1 MPVNRSVKKLIAPVL
16 AGVAVAVATQI
27 GAPPAGARDRAWPVC
42 ATTYEHGYPDAVP
55 PILPPPRCSEL
66 PEIRRAEAQEA
77 AAFAYHLPPTAR
89 YSDAEMNVFAS
100 EGYDGA

>member
-1 MPVNRSVKKLIAPVL
+1 MPVIRSVNRLLALVL
-16 AGVAVAVATQI
+16 AGAAVAVATQI
-27 GAPPAGARDRAWPVC
+27 GTRPAGARDRAWPVC
-42 ATTYEHGYPDAVP
+42 TTTYEQGYPDAVP
-55 PILPPPRCSEL
+55 PILPPPPCSEL

-89 YSDAEMNVFAS
+89 YNNVEMNVFAS